1 MMYCRGGTTAGLSQ
15 GFGSEG
21 RLREY
26 QSTTVTLRC
35 RKKYWFFKRKTQKVS
50 IKLKTAVLFI
60 IFFKVTFHWSDRS
73 TFYWNN
79 FCSGKPDNWKNDQG
93 DISSTEI
100 FFLFFN
106 KIIFNETAWTLVGL
120 ALEMMPSI
128 APKKLGTI
136 SRVTSCYHLFV
147 K

>member
-1 MMYCRGGTTAGLSQ
+1 MYCRGGTTAGLSQ

-35 RKKYWFFKRKTQKVS
+35 RKTFS

-60 IFFKVTFHWSDRS
+60 ILLKVTFHWSDRS